1 MKQTAITSSVVAI
14 GMILLWGSL
23 SYGAPD
29 VPAIRD
35 TRDPAQR
42 ARVQAL
48 IDGAQKENKLDWT
61 GTMVEPKHAEHV
73 IGGFKEYY
81 GLPNLKMN
89 YTYGL
94 GTEVLARVEEVLK
107 AGRTPPDMVWMVAW
121 DWYVDLIK
129 RGKLMR
135 YDSPY
140 YKEYTLSDKA
150 GNSMPGYWVSDA
162 YTSNPM
168 WNVKEVQKRGI
179 KDFNPSSWWDF
190 TDPKIV
196 PHVALVNIV
205 TSSSA
210 PTWAIGMRKTVGD
223 EWFVKLAKSKPAV
236 CAKSEQGERWVASG
250 EYPIY
255 LTGRTKSAQ
264 DLYEGGIEVKVLW
277 PKEGQVLFPFSAVLL
292 ADAPHPNTA
301 KLFIDYVRSPP
312 GASRMSETGVGLIY
326 GRPGVK
332 ISEKEKRFLLPAEN
346 IKAIPMDWSK
356 DTTKESVQAV
366 RQWARKIE
374 IGY

>member
-1 MKQTAITSSVVAI
+1 MKRSAIISGLGAVWMVLLFAGMSQGASDIPAVRDARDSSE
-14 GMILLWGSL
+14 
-23 SYGAPD
+23 
-29 VPAIRD
+29 
-35 TRDPAQR
+35 R

-61 GTMVEPKHAEHV
+61 GTMVEPKHANHV
-73 IGGFKEYY
+73 IAGLKEYY
-81 GLPNLKMN
+81 GLPNLKLN

-94 GTEVLARVEEVLK
+94 GTEILARAEEVLK
-107 AGRTPPDMVWMVAW
+107 AGRTPPDIVWMVAW

-140 YKEYTLSDKA
+140 YREYTLSDKA

-168 WNVKEVQKRGI
+168 WNLKELQKRGM

-190 TDPKIV
+190 ADPKLI
-196 PHVALVNIV
+196 PHTALVNIV

-210 PTWAIGMRKTVGD
+210 PAWAIGMRKAVGD
-223 EWFVKLAKSKPAV
+223 DWFIKLAKGKPAV

-255 LTGRTKSAQ
+255 LTARTKSAQ
-264 DLYEGGIEVKVLW
+264 ELYDGGIEVRLLW
-277 PKEGQVLFPFSAVLL
+277 PKEGQVLFPFAAVVLG
-292 ADAPHPNTA
+292 DAPHPNSA
-301 KLFIDYVRSPP
+301 KLFIDYVRSAS
-312 GASRMSETGVGLIY
+312 GASRMAETGVGLIY

-332 ISEKEKRFLLPAEN
+332 IPEKERRFLPPAET
-346 IKAIPMDWSK
+346 IKAIPMDWNK
-356 DTTKESVQAV
+356 DTTKEAVQAL
-366 RQWARKIE
+366 RQWARKVE